1 MAARGSRQRQK
12 LLLLHC
18 HSLGEGGDFHKI
30 LKILSEMPLANYM
43 FSCHKKLKMRW
54 VSPVTM
60 SERSSGVFPGT
71 VPLTARHLEAGRG
84 AGDELEPAGPTR

>member
-60 SERSSGVFPGT
+60 SERSSTAASQCPGL
-71 VPLTARHLEAGRG
+71 PKRP
-84 AGDELEPAGPTR
+84 ELPNIQN